1 MQKYVNRKEGICVAV
16 MSINPEKECGKIL
29 KRIKKGGL
37 GTNKYESW
45 LKNAIITELNNREY
59 MKKSIVGIAKCHEL
73 DTFDKNIG
81 MKIATH
87 KAKRKYYN
95 YISSVLYRVH
105 FSFLGILL
113 SCIEASKKLG
123 EEEAA
128 SSEIINQYKI

>member
-95 YISSVLYRVH
+95 YLMKVIQRSYDRCYNILESSRKA
-105 FSFLGILL
+105 
-113 SCIEASKKLG
+113 CDKLRM
-123 EEEAA
+123 EKAKA
-128 SSEIINQYKI
+128 SEIINQYKL